1 MPVVLPNSSPAA
13 TSTAPTPANGRA
25 ADRTETDAGE
35 TAARLRL
42 SVTRLARLLRQQSDT
57 RLTPTQISALATLQ
71 RCGPI
76 PVGALADAEQ
86 IAAPTATKVVE
97 KLHDAGLVARQG
109 DPGDRRVTL
118 LSVTRDG
125 AHLLDDARSR
135 KTAWLTSRLEELS
148 PDDATRLTLAVDVL
162 ERLTMAPEPDR

>member
-1 MPVVLPNSSPAA
+1 MMMPAVPSVSSQIV
-13 TSTAPTPANGRA
+13 TSSSTPT
-25 ADRTETDAGE
+25 TTDAAE

-42 SVTRLARLLRQQSDT
+42 SVTRLARLLRQQSDS

-97 KLHDAGLVARQG
+97 KLHAAGLVQRQG

-118 LSVTRDG
+118 VSVTSDG
-125 AHLLDDARSR
+125 DHLLDDVRAR
-135 KTAWLTSRLEELS
+135 KTAWL
-148 PDDATRLTLAVDVL
+148 ATRLAELPPEDAGRLAVAVDVL
-162 ERLTMAPEPDR
+162 ERLTTPPEQRHDHD